1 MSAKLKQLVKG
12 FYKLPVSQK
21 TQLVMALLLTVIS
34 VAVLPVFAWFVY
46 QAKAETM
53 SYVND
58 PPVLSLASGHQD
70 TVLCFEL
77 KNIDVKREEDGSY
90 SQNFIFSVETGKATE
105 YDIQLTHTTNIPF
118 TYELFR
124 AKEDEG
130 GSVEYK
136 VQQGDDAGQVVKYRV
151 LSGTI
156 TEGDLSVSQD
166 ISLIDLNPQN
176 ASATRKIGS
185 EIALSTNY
193 SRNNYSNDDDY
204 NQFVEP
210 LYSVARHIVTNRTTI
225 DGSDDRDYFVLKVN
239 WKVKNEATGNE
250 YWSYAFND
258 KETDIIYITVKES
271 QSSSNNP

>member
-1 MSAKLKQLVKG
+1 MSAKLKQLVKWFCG
-12 FYKLPVSQK
+12 LTVSQK
-21 TQLVMALLLTVIS
+21 AQFVTAVFLTVIS
-34 VAVLPVFAWFVY
+34 VIVLPVFAWFVN
-46 QAKAETM
+46 QVKAETM

-58 PPVLSLASGHQD
+58 PPIISIASGHQD
-70 TVLCFEL
+70 NILCFEL

-90 SQNFIFSVETGKATE
+90 SQNFVFSVETGKATE

-136 VQQGDDAGQVVKYRV
+136 VQQGDDAGQVVKYRI

-156 TEGDLSVSQD
+156 TEGNLSVSQD
-166 ISLIDLNPQN
+166 ISLVDLNPQN

-185 EIALSTNY
+185 ETVLLSNHNRSNY
-193 SRNNYSNDDDY
+193 TTGDDY

-239 WKVKNEATGNE
+239 WRVKNEATGNE

-271 QSSSNNP
+271 QSSSNNQ